1 MINQSKDISWE
12 EFNSAKEA
20 RIINLTQP
28 GGRDKDFFYELIHET
43 RDKQSVEIIESY
55 CGVIESYEYDHGHLT
70 KEQYLD
76 HPYRVASLL
85 LEQFPDIHDDYIK
98 LALCHNIA
106 EVSDITGIMKQE
118 LGIHIIGYVKKLTVN
133 RDMQWDLE
141 YKKSL
146 YREIGKE
153 RITRLVKIYDK
164 LDNMFVLSENPDKEI
179 KIKYLEEIT
188 KNLLPFVIKDV
199 HELQQT
205 FETIIKFNYELI
217 KKNS

>member
-1 MINQSKDISWE
+1 MERK
-12 EFNSAKEA
+12 
-20 RIINLTQP
+20 
-28 GGRDKDFFYELIHET
+28 
-43 RDKQSVEIIESY
+43 
-55 CGVIESYEYDHGHLT
+55 
-70 KEQYLD
+70 
-76 HPYRVASLL
+76 
-85 LEQFPDIHDDYIK
+85 
-98 LALCHNIA
+98 
-106 EVSDITGIMKQE
+106 
-118 LGIHIIGYVKKLTVN
+118 
-133 RDMQWDLE
+133 
-141 YKKSL
+141 
-146 YREIGKE
+146 IGKE